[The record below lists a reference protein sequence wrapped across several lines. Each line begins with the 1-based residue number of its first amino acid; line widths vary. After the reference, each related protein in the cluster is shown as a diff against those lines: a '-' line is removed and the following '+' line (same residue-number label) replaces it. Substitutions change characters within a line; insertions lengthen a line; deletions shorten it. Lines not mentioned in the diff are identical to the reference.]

1 MRSRTLAVGGILA
14 GVLVLTGCGG
24 NEATIGAQSA
34 DPTSEASSDASADFN
49 DADVSFV
56 SGMVPHHE
64 QAVEM
69 ADIVL
74 ADEPSPEVA
83 DVAEQIKA
91 AQQPEIEQLNQMLAH
106 FGVDA
111 ESAGGHDGG
120 HGGGH
125 GGGDAP
131 MHGGMMTEQELA
143 AFEAASGTDAERR
156 FLTLMIAHHEG
167 AIDAVETELAEGE
180 YAPARE
186 LAESIRDSQAAEIEQ
201 MEQLLAQL

>member
-1 MRSRTLAVGGILA
+1 MRSRTLAVAGALA
-14 GVLVLTGCGG
+14 GVLVLSSCGEDATTG
-24 NEATIGAQSA
+24 ALSA
-34 DPTSEASSDASADFN
+34 DPTSKASSGASADFN

-74 ADEPSPEVA
+74 ADEPAPEVA
-83 DVAEQIKA
+83 DIAEQIKA
-91 AQQPEIEQLNQMLAH
+91 AQQPEIEQLNQMLDH
-106 FGVDA
+106 FGTAAD
-111 ESAGGHDGG
+111 SSGG
-120 HGGGH
+120 HGGAH
-125 GGGDAP
+125 GGGGAP

-143 AFEAASGTDAERR
+143 EFEAASGTDAERR

-167 AIDAVETELAEGE
+167 AIEAAETELAEGE

-201 MEQLLAQL
+201 MEQLLAQR

>member
-1 MRSRTLAVGGILA
+1 MRSRILAFAGMLA
-14 GVLVLTGCGG
+14 GVLVVTGCGG
-24 NEATIGAQSA
+24 GQPTTGAQSA
-34 DPTSEASSDASADFN
+34 DPTSKASSDASADFN
-49 DADVSFV
+49 DADVAFV

-83 DVAEQIKA
+83 EVAEQIKA
-91 AQQPEIEQLNQMLAH
+91 AQQPEIEQLNQMLDH

-111 ESAGGHDGG
+111 DSAGG

-143 AFEAASGTDAERR
+143 EFEDASGTDAERS

-167 AIDAVETELAEGE
+167 AIEAAETELAEGE

-186 LAESIRDSQAAEIEQ
+186 LAESIRDSQAAEIKQ